1 MTTISATSIRG
12 LLYFFV
18 SISIFILDM
27 QFKTNER
34 IYYQFEDRFIH
45 KEFKSE
51 RC

>member
-1 MTTISATSIRG
+1 MTTRATSIRG
-12 LLYFFV
+12 LLYFFC
-18 SISIFILDM
+18 SISIFISDA
-27 QFKTNER
+27 QFKTDER